1 MTDHRPTQPQWEM
14 LPGALDTAMLA
25 FARRPGVLRCNT
37 YLLRTPE
44 YALVIDPGADLAQAR
59 AVADAARA
67 LTRELPRQAALCL
80 THCHLDHCAAAGTF
94 LDALP
99 EATVVCHSAGAEAL
113 RRGDADL
120 TLAAL
125 TALPIP
131 ALGDIHAL
139 FAGPGPAGVSRAMDT
154 PGGGLRSLSIPIGP
168 RDALQVYHTPG
179 HSPDSVCY
187 RVGGALFAGDLP
199 FATGPGLVAL
209 PGWDGVQLA
218 ASLEKILWL
227 LDHCNVTTV
236 LPGHGRALERG
247 EARRVMADMLDGL
260 HGHAQLATPRQDT
273 AFPQAL
279 LEACAALLDEAG
291 APQAPGLP
299 QALPARPALPG
310 LHLRAARLARELD
323 QALPAP
329 GSEEWPGARAARRA
343 RRRLGDFLCALHGF
357 RFADHAGP
365 VEVNHAVAT
374 LLATL
379 GPGGR
384 LASFALDFA
393 HSPAAPR
400 ARMDPEV
407 LADLVETALEA
418 YKDCGASGATVAV
431 HARADAVAVA
441 VEPDP
446 NGTALPGPCA
456 DYLRLAMQAYGGAFE
471 AAPGRCTLLMP
482 RVGED
487 Q

>member
-1 MTDHRPTQPQWEM
+1 MTDHQPTQPQWEM

-44 YALVIDPGADLAQAR
+44 YVLVIDPGADQAQAL
-59 AVADAARA
+59 AAADTARA

-80 THCHLDHCAAAGTF
+80 THCHLDHCAATGAF

-125 TALPIP
+125 TALAIP

-154 PGGGLRSLSIPIGP
+154 PDGGLRSLSIPIGP

-209 PGWDGVQLA
+209 PGWNGVQLA
-218 ASLEKILWL
+218 ASLGKILWL

-236 LPGHGRALERG
+236 LPGHGRALARG
-247 EARRVMADMLDGL
+247 EARRVMADMLGGL
-260 HGHAQLATPRQDT
+260 RGHAQLTTPRQDT
-273 AFPQAL
+273 AFPEAL
-279 LEACAALLDEAG
+279 LGACATLLDEAG

-299 QALPARPALPG
+299 QTLPPPSALPG
-310 LHLRAARLARELD
+310 LH
-323 QALPAP
+323 Q
-329 GSEEWPGARAARRA
+329 RAARRGRA
-343 RRRLGDFLCALHGF
+343 REQTLAAPERAGLPAARATRRARHRLGDFLCALHGF

-374 LLATL
+374 LLADL
-379 GPGGR
+379 SSGGR
-384 LASFALDFA
+384 LTGFALGFV
-393 HSPAAPR
+393 HSTASPR
-400 ARMDPEV
+400 ALMDPEV

-418 YKDCGASGATVAV
+418 YKGCGASGATVAV
-431 HARADAVAVA
+431 HTRGNAVAVA
-441 VEPDP
+441 VEPAP
-446 NGTALPGPCA
+446 GTTALPGPCA

-471 AAPGRCTLLMP
+471 AAPDRCTLLMP
-482 RVGED
+482 RVEED
-487 Q
+487 R

>member
-1 MTDHRPTQPQWEM
+1 VTDHPTSQPQWE
-14 LPGALDTAMLA
+14 LVPGALDTAMLA
-25 FARRPGVLRCNT
+25 FARRPGVLHCNT

-44 YALVIDPGADLAQAR
+44 YVLVIDPGADEAQAG
-59 AVADAARA
+59 AAAATARA

-80 THCHLDHCAAAGTF
+80 THCHLDHCAAAGTV
-94 LDALP
+94 LSALP
-99 EATVVCHSAGAEAL
+99 EATVICHSAGAEAL
-113 RRGDADL
+113 RQGDADL

-125 TALPIP
+125 TALAIP
-131 ALGDIHAL
+131 ALGDIHPL

-179 HSPDSVCY
+179 HSSDSVCY

-209 PGWDGVQLA
+209 PGWDGAQLA

-227 LDHCNVTTV
+227 LDHCNVATV
-236 LPGHGRALERG
+236 LPGHGRALARG
-247 EARRVMADMLDGL
+247 EARRVMTDMLGGL
-260 HGHAQLATPRQDT
+260 HGQAQFTSPRQDT
-273 AFPQAL
+273 AFPEAL
-279 LEACAALLDEAG
+279 LGACTTLLDEAG
-291 APQAPGLP
+291 APQASGLP
-299 QALPARPALPG
+299 QALPAPPALPG

-323 QALPAP
+323 QALAAP
-329 GSEEWPGARAARRA
+329 GQDEQPGVRVARRA

-357 RFADHAGP
+357 RFADHAGLA
-365 VEVNHAVAT
+365 EANHTVAT
-374 LLATL
+374 LLAAL
-379 GPGGR
+379 GASGR
-384 LASFALDFA
+384 FAGFPLSFA
-393 HSPAAPR
+393 HCVTAPR

-431 HARADAVAVA
+431 QALGDTVAVA

-446 NGTALPGPCA
+446 GSTPLPGPCA
-456 DYLRLAMQAYGGAFE
+456 DYLRLTMLAYGGAFE
-471 AAPGRCTLLMP
+471 AAPGRATLLMP
-482 RVGED
+482 RAGED